1 MRNLQNETDWYRAL
15 TLSERASSLRREGPP
30 MEVDAERAAE
40 SLDCW
45 RAQTPFQK
53 EELLLQRL
61 AMDGLSLEDFTALL
75 GESGEGLRD
84 RAAAPPPWLAELEEA
99 FAAEPGSWERLAP
112 EQARKLDL
120 LIGMEPL
127 AARACERLRAAVK
140 RIAANQPDALFEPD
154 TAVEVF
160 FDVLVSHLAKALRR
174 AVVLELH
181 IAARTGQV
189 QGTPGEQMTQFL
201 ERLRQPEHALGFL
214 RQYPVAARHVVEC
227 ADRWLAFASE
237 VLAQLAADSEMIRK
251 TFHSGAD
258 PGPLVESQG
267 GVSDPHRGE
276 RTVLLLRFRSG
287 LRLVYKPKPL
297 ALDAAFQDL
306 LVWLNERGADPAF
319 RPLLVVDRGE
329 YGWVEF
335 INHAKCATA
344 DEVHRFYL
352 RQGGYLALFHAL
364 AATDFHHENL
374 LACGEHPIPI
384 DLETLFHSSPAP
396 TAGKPREL
404 LADEAVWN
412 TVLRPGLLPQ
422 RIWAQDNA
430 GVDISGLGAVEGQV
444 TSMPVL
450 RMEGGDGSLVR
461 FERKVVDLPVG
472 PEHLPRIDGQ
482 EVAARDYIEVIA
494 AGFESV
500 YRLIV
505 RHRDGLLAP
514 DGPLAACADAPSRFI
529 ARPTAVYER
538 LLFESFHPF
547 VLQDALDRDRLLD
560 RLWVD
565 VESHPGFKGLL
576 AGEHQALEKGDIPL
590 FTSLVGSRD
599 LWTSGGERIPG
610 VLAESGLERVHKVIL
625 GMGEADLRTQLRIV
639 DGTLKTLRMHT
650 GKQVWPSY
658 NFQEAERPAP
668 ADRFLTAAR
677 AVADRLESV
686 AFRHEGSATW
696 LGYSRMGATG
706 YWSYEPVGYA
716 LYSGIAGIALFLG
729 HLGAVTAESRYVD
742 LARAALA
749 TVRGR
754 LATDAGDWTGLG
766 AYTGIGSVIYTL
778 LQLGTAWREPDLC
791 AEAEALVETLPGKI
805 EKDDQLDLLS
815 GAAGCLLV
823 LLQLHAIR
831 PSRRTLAAAVLCGE
845 RLLSQAKEMETGLG
859 WLVPGAG
866 DKPLTGLSH
875 GAAGIGWALAEL
887 AAVTGEERFH
897 AACRGALAYE
907 RNLFSAEARNWPD
920 FREDTMRERP
930 DAGVG
935 FMCAWCH
942 GAPGIG
948 LARLAC
954 LPLLPEPELHA
965 EIAVA
970 VETTLREGFGNN
982 HSLCH
987 GDLGNLDFVLE
998 ASRRLGRAD
1007 LAARVPRMAAGILQ
1021 GIETH
1026 GWLSG
1031 AIAAPEIPGLMMGT
1045 AGIGY
1050 QLLRLAAV
1058 EQVPSILMLEKPR
1071 RENTQGPEAQA
1082 CLADALSGAAV
1093 SPLVRA
1099 LSEPPALLG

>member
-1 MRNLQNETDWYRAL
+1 M
-15 TLSERASSLRREGPP
+15 
-30 MEVDAERAAE
+30 DAERAAE

-61 AMDGLSLEDFTALL
+61 AMDGLSLEDFTVLL

-84 RAAAPPPWLAELEEA
+84 RAAAPLPWLAELEEA
-99 FAAEPGSWERLAP
+99 FGAGPGSSERLAP

-120 LIGMEPL
+120 LIVMQPL
-127 AARACERLRAAVK
+127 MARSRERLRAAAK
-140 RIAANQPDALFEPD
+140 RIVAGQPDALFEPD
-154 TAVEVF
+154 SAVEAF
-160 FDVLVSHLAKALRR
+160 FDVLVNNLAKALRR
-174 AVVLELH
+174 TLVLELH

-189 QGTPGEQMTQFL
+189 QGTPGEQMAQFL
-201 ERLRQPEHALGFL
+201 ERLQQPEYALGIL

-227 ADRWLAFASE
+227 AGRWFAFASE
-237 VLAQLAADSEMIRK
+237 VLAQLAADSDIIRK
-251 TFHSGAD
+251 TFHSGED
-258 PGPLVESQG
+258 PGPLVEAQG

-297 ALDAAFQDL
+297 ALDAAFQNL
-306 LVWLNERGADPAF
+306 LVWLNERGADLAF
-319 RPLLVVDRGE
+319 RPLLVLDRGD

-335 INHAKCATA
+335 ITHLKCTAA

-396 TAGKPREL
+396 ADGQPREI

-412 TVLRPGLLPQ
+412 SVLRPGLLPQ
-422 RIWAQDNA
+422 RIWAQDNE
-430 GVDISGLGAVEGQV
+430 GVDISGFCAVEGQV

-450 RMEGGDGSLVR
+450 RMESGDDGLVR
-461 FERKVVDLPVG
+461 FARKVVDLPVG
-472 PEHLPRIDGQ
+472 PEHLPAIEGQ
-482 EVAARDYIEVIA
+482 EVAARDHIEAIA

-500 YRLIV
+500 YRLLV
-505 RHRDGLLAP
+505 LHRDGLMAP
-514 DGPLAACADAPSRFI
+514 EGPLAACADTPSRFI

-538 LLFESFHPF
+538 LLFESYHPY

-565 VESHPGFKGLL
+565 VESRPGLKGTFPSEHRAL
-576 AGEHQALEKGDIPL
+576 AQGDIPL

-599 LWTSGGERIPG
+599 LWTSSGERIPG
-610 VLAESGLERVHKVIL
+610 VLAESGLERVHKVLL
-625 GMGEADLRTQLRIV
+625 GMGEADLRAQLRIV
-639 DGTLKTLRMHT
+639 NGTLKTLRMHAQE
-650 GKQVWPSY
+650 QVWPSY
-658 NFQEAERPAP
+658 DFRDAESPAP

-686 AFRHEGSATW
+686 AFRQNGSVTW
-696 LGYSRMGATG
+696 LGYNRMGATS

-716 LYSGIAGIALFLG
+716 LYSGISGIALFLG
-729 HLGAVTAESRYVD
+729 HLGAVTEESRYVD
-742 LARAALA
+742 LAKAALA

-754 LATDAGDWTGLG
+754 LAADSGDWTGLG
-766 AYTGIGSVIYTL
+766 AYTGAASVIYTL
-778 LQLGTAWREPDLC
+778 LQLGTAWREPDLF

-805 EKDDQLDLLS
+805 EIDDHLDLLS
-815 GAAGCLLV
+815 GSAGCLLV

-831 PSRRTLAAAVLCGE
+831 PSRQTLAAAVLCGD

-859 WLVPGAG
+859 WIVPGAG

-875 GAAGIGWALAEL
+875 GTAGIAWALAEL
-887 AAVTGEERFH
+887 ASVTGEERFRK
-897 AACRGALAYE
+897 AFRGALDYE
-907 RNLFSAEARNWPD
+907 RSLFSAEWGNWPD
-920 FREDTMRERP
+920 LREDAIQERP
-930 DAGVG
+930 DAASG

-954 LPLLPEPELHA
+954 LPLLSGPELRQ
-965 EIAVA
+965 EVEVA
-970 VETTLREGFGNN
+970 VETTLRQGFGGN

-998 ASRRLGRAD
+998 ASRRLGRED
-1007 LAARVPRMAAGILQ
+1007 LAARVPLIAAGILQ
-1021 GIETH
+1021 GVEKH
-1026 GWLSG
+1026 GWISG
-1031 AIAAPEIPGLMMGT
+1031 LIAAPEIPGLMLGI

-1058 EQVPSILMLEKPR
+1058 EQVPSILLLEKPR
-1071 RENTQGPEAQA
+1071 GTSFR
-1082 CLADALSGAAV
+1082 SGAIGVEA
-1093 SPLVRA
+1093 PILTA
-1099 LSEPPALLG
+1099 TAG